1 MQVIQQSQEF
11 GQWGDGEGGGEMG
24 FLQSQMDG
32 WMDGWMDGG
41 KKMTLKYDKS

>member
-11 GQWGDGEGGGEMG
+11 GQWGDGEGGGRDG
-24 FLQSQMDG
+24 IPAIPNG